1 MMSAEEMFKKNNLIK
16 TKDNEE
22 YIKYELI
29 SDIWR
34 YYIVF
39 EKKYKTINFNMYE
52 VINMQDLEAINK
64 QVEELGWNNEQ
75 KQK

>member
-16 TKDNEE
+16 TEDNEE

-52 VINMQDLEAINK
+52 VINMQELQAINK
-64 QVEELGWNNEQ
+64 QVEELGWNNE
-75 KQK
+75 

>member
-16 TKDNEE
+16 TEDNEE

-52 VINMQDLEAINK
+52 VINMQELEAINK
-64 QVEELGWNNEQ
+64 QVEELGWNNE
-75 KQK
+75 

>member
-1 MMSAEEMFKKNNLIK
+1 MMSAEEMFKKNDLIK

-52 VINMQDLEAINK
+52 VINMQELQAINK
-64 QVEELGWNNEQ
+64 QIEELGWNNE
-75 KQK
+75 

>member
-1 MMSAEEMFKKNNLIK
+1 MMSAEEMFKKNDLIK

-29 SDIWR
+29 SDIWS

-52 VINMQDLEAINK
+52 VINMQELQAINK
-64 QVEELGWNNEQ
+64 QVEELGWNNE
-75 KQK
+75 

>member
-1 MMSAEEMFKKNNLIK
+1 MMSAEEMFKKNDLIK
-16 TKDNEE
+16 TKDNEK

-52 VINMQDLEAINK
+52 VINMQELQAINK
-64 QVEELGWNNEQ
+64 QVEELGWN
-75 KQK
+75 K

>member
-1 MMSAEEMFKKNNLIK
+1 MMSAEEMFKKNDLIK

-39 EKKYKTINFNMYE
+39 DKKYKTINFNMYE
-52 VINMQDLEAINK
+52 VINMQELQAINK
-64 QVEELGWNNEQ
+64 QVEELGWNNE
-75 KQK
+75 

>member
-1 MMSAEEMFKKNNLIK
+1 MMSAEEMFKKNDLIK

-29 SDIWR
+29 SDIWS

-52 VINMQDLEAINK
+52 VINMQELQAINK
-64 QVEELGWNNEQ
+64 QIEELGWNNE
-75 KQK
+75 